1 MPEMDAREP
10 DVGTGEGRAR
20 NRRQLVRDMRRI
32 RDARFKSPSGETHT
46 RRIRDARFKNP
57 SSEVHKPALE
67 IASEHD
73 LLRVKNYC
81 FGSKKATHLNRG
93 EV

>member
-20 NRRQLVRDMRRI
+20 NRRQLVRESTGCAEQCMGTLAEKPD
-32 RDARFKSPSGETHT
+32 DARFEDPSRE
-46 RRIRDARFKNP
+46 I
-57 SSEVHKPALE
+57 HKPTPE

-73 LLRVKNYC
+73 LLKVKNYC
-81 FGSKKATHLNRG
+81 FDSREATHLKHA